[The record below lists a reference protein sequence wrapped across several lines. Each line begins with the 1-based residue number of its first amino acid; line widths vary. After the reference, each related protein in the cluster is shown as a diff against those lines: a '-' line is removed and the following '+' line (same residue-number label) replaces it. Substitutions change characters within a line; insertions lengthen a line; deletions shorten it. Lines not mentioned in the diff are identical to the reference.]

1 MQKILR
7 KRVVRDLKEN
17 FLRYLALGL
26 LIILG
31 MYLVVSIIGAAD
43 TIIDGTRQM
52 AEQNQCEDG
61 QFGTFVPLSN
71 QEKEEITNQGIT
83 LEEMFYLDFS
93 MEDDSTLRVF
103 SNRQEI
109 NLIALEEG
117 KLAEKENEVVLEK
130 RYAEEHSY
138 KVGDSITIADKEYK
152 ITGIGTT
159 PDYEAP
165 YKEFSDSS
173 VDSSQFGVA
182 FLTEDDYERLKSTEK
197 SEKTESYYYAYRL
210 NGKMTDEELKEQ
222 IKEFEFSAEEI
233 EDVYFQEYWDRTGGK
248 KEELQEGITELN
260 DGGEELR
267 NGLSELTEHN
277 QELTDAAEQLLAV
290 YPQGTQAGQAANNFV
305 KSLKEY
311 ADGVEKVA
319 DGSKELSEGINE
331 LDEQTNELMDEYFEI
346 ELSNLTM
353 FLKAEDNLR
362 IGAAGDDQIINKLGG
377 LIAGVVV
384 MILFTYV
391 ISVFVIHGIEK
402 ESSVIGALYALGV
415 KRKDLIWHYLQLPVI
430 VTVLAGLVGTGI
442 AFSSIG
448 IPVQMQ
454 DCYDYFSI
462 SKLQVRY
469 PAYLMVYSVIM
480 PPVVALLVN
489 YFVIRKSLSK
499 TVLSLLKEEKKE
511 SKISNVDL
519 GNMGFIRRFQ
529 IRQMLREVRTGFTV
543 IFGMFI
549 SLLILMLGL
558 DCYVMCSHIKT
569 AAETDTKFEYM
580 YTYKYPEE
588 QVLEGGEEAFAKTLK
603 REAYGYNL
611 DVTLLGI
618 RKENP
623 YFEVKTEKGENK
635 VVVTSSVAEKY
646 KLGVGDDI
654 VLKDEEEGR
663 NYAFT
668 ITDVVEY
675 STGFYVFMDIE
686 SMREL
691 FEEADDYYNVVFS
704 DKELDIPAGR
714 LYSTTNR
721 EELVQS
727 SGIFVDMMMSMIIM
741 MTSVAILIF
750 CVVMY
755 LMMKVMVD
763 RSAFGISLVKI
774 FGYRPGEIRKLYLNG
789 NFYTILVGA
798 AVSVPLSK
806 KVMDLLY
813 PYMVANVACGMNL
826 DFGWKLYVAIFAAII
841 VVYLII
847 NQLLVYRINK
857 IVPAEVLKNRE

>member
-1 MQKILR
+1 
-7 KRVVRDLKEN
+7 
-17 FLRYLALGL
+17 
-26 LIILG
+26 
-31 MYLVVSIIGAAD
+31 
-43 TIIDGTRQM
+43 
-52 AEQNQCEDG
+52 
-61 QFGTFVPLSN
+61 
-71 QEKEEITNQGIT
+71 
-83 LEEMFYLDFS
+83 
-93 MEDDSTLRVF
+93 
-103 SNRQEI
+103 
-109 NLIALEEG
+109 
-117 KLAEKENEVVLEK
+117 
-130 RYAEEHSY
+130 
-138 KVGDSITIADKEYK
+138 
-152 ITGIGTT
+152 
-159 PDYEAP
+159 
-165 YKEFSDSS
+165 
-173 VDSSQFGVA
+173 
-182 FLTEDDYERLKSTEK
+182 
-197 SEKTESYYYAYRL
+197 
-210 NGKMTDEELKEQ
+210 
-222 IKEFEFSAEEI
+222 
-233 EDVYFQEYWDRTGGK
+233 
-248 KEELQEGITELN
+248 
-260 DGGEELR
+260 
-267 NGLSELTEHN
+267 
-277 QELTDAAEQLLAV
+277 
-290 YPQGTQAGQAANNFV
+290 
-305 KSLKEY
+305 
-311 ADGVEKVA
+311 
-319 DGSKELSEGINE
+319 
-331 LDEQTNELMDEYFEI
+331 
-346 ELSNLTM
+346 
-353 FLKAEDNLR
+353 
-362 IGAAGDDQIINKLGG
+362 
-377 LIAGVVV
+377 
-384 MILFTYV
+384 
-391 ISVFVIHGIEK
+391 
-402 ESSVIGALYALGV
+402 
-415 KRKDLIWHYLQLPVI
+415 
-430 VTVLAGLVGTGI
+430 
-442 AFSSIG
+442 
-448 IPVQMQ
+448 
-454 DCYDYFSI
+454 
-462 SKLQVRY
+462 
-469 PAYLMVYSVIM
+469 
-480 PPVVALLVN
+480 
-489 YFVIRKSLSK
+489 
-499 TVLSLLKEEKKE
+499 
-511 SKISNVDL
+511 
-519 GNMGFIRRFQ
+519 MGFIRRFQ

>member
-1 MQKILR
+1 MRKILR
-7 KRVVRDLKEN
+7 KRVIRDLKEN

-31 MYLVVSIIGAAD
+31 MYLVVSIVGAAD

-61 QFGTFVPLSN
+61 QFGTFVPLSK
-71 QEKEEITNQGIT
+71 QEKEELTSQGIT

-93 MEDDSTLRVF
+93 LEDNSTLRVF
-103 SNRQEI
+103 RNRQEI
-109 NLIALEEG
+109 NLIALDEG
-117 KLAEKENEVVLEK
+117 RLAKNEKEVVLEK
-130 RYAEEHSY
+130 RYAEEHFY
-138 KVGDSITIADKEYK
+138 KLEDTITIADKEYK
-152 ITGIGTT
+152 IVGIGTT

-173 VDSSQFGVA
+173 ADSSQFGLA
-182 FLTEDDYERLKSTEK
+182 FLTEDDYETLKSSGK
-197 SEKTESYYYAYRL
+197 GEKTESYYYAYRL
-210 NGKMTDEELKEQ
+210 NGKITDEELKNQ

-233 EDVYFQEYWDRTGGK
+233 EDVFFQEYWDRTGGK
-248 KEELQEGITELN
+248 KEELQDGITELN
-260 DGGEELR
+260 DGGEELYD
-267 NGLSELTEHN
+267 GLNELTEHN
-277 QELTDAAEQLLAV
+277 RELTDAAEQLLAV
-290 YPQGTQAGQAANNFV
+290 YPKETQAGQMADNFM

-311 ADGVEKVA
+311 AGGVEEAA
-319 DGSKELSEGINE
+319 DGSKELSEGISE
-331 LDEQTNELMDEYFEI
+331 LDKQTDELMDEYFEI
-346 ELSNLTM
+346 DLSNLTM

-377 LIAGVVV
+377 LIAGVIV

-415 KRKDLIWHYLQLPVI
+415 KRKDLIRHYLQLPV
-430 VTVLAGLVGTGI
+430 TATAFAGLIGTGI
-442 AFSSIG
+442 AFSNIG

-462 SKLQVRY
+462 PKLKVFY
-469 PAYLMVYSVIM
+469 PGYLMVYSVIM

-511 SKISNVDL
+511 SKISNINL
-519 GNMGFIRRFQ
+519 GKMGFIRRFQ
-529 IRQMLREVRTGFTV
+529 IRQMLREIRTGFTV

-558 DCYVMCSHIKT
+558 DCYVMCNHIKT

-588 QVLEGGEEAFAKTLK
+588 QVIEGGEEAFAKTLK
-603 REAYGYNL
+603 RKAYGYNL

-618 RKENP
+618 REENP
-623 YFEVKTEKGENK
+623 YFEVKVEKGENK
-635 VVVTSSVAEKY
+635 VVIASSVAEKY

-668 ITDVVEY
+668 VTDVVEY

-686 SMREL
+686 SMRNL

-704 DKELDIPAGR
+704 EEELDIPAGR
-714 LYSTTNR
+714 LYSTANR

-727 SGIFVDMMMSMIIM
+727 SGIFVDMLMPMVIM
-741 MTSVAILIF
+741 MTSVAVLIF

-763 RSAFGISLVKI
+763 RSAFGISLIKI
-774 FGYRPGEIRKLYLNG
+774 FGYRSGEIRKLYLNG
-789 NFYTILVGA
+789 NFYIILVGA
-798 AVSVPLSK
+798 AVSIPLSK

-826 DFGWKLYVAIFAAII
+826 EFGWKLYVINFIAII

-847 NQLLVYRINK
+847 NQLLVYRIKK

>member
-31 MYLVVSIIGAAD
+31 MYLVVSIVGAAD
-43 TIIDGTRQM
+43 TIIYGTRQM

-61 QFGTFVPLSN
+61 QFGTFVPLSK
-71 QEKEEITNQGIT
+71 QEKEVLTSQGIT

-93 MEDDSTLRVF
+93 MEDNSTLRVF
-103 SNRQEI
+103 RNRQEI
-109 NLIALEEG
+109 NLAALDEG
-117 KLAEKENEVVLEK
+117 RLAESENEVVLEK
-130 RYAEEHSY
+130 RYAEEHFY
-138 KVGDSITIADKEYK
+138 KLEDTIIIADKEYK
-152 ITGIGTT
+152 IVGIGTT

-182 FLTEDDYERLKSTEK
+182 FLTEDAYEVLKSSGK
-197 SEKTESYYYAYRL
+197 GEKTESYYYAYRL
-210 NGKMTDEELKEQ
+210 NGEMTDEDLKNQ

-233 EDVYFQEYWDRTGGK
+233 
-248 KEELQEGITELN
+248 N
-260 DGGEELR
+260 
-267 NGLSELTEHN
+267 
-277 QELTDAAEQLLAV
+277 
-290 YPQGTQAGQAANNFV
+290 
-305 KSLKEY
+305 
-311 ADGVEKVA
+311 
-319 DGSKELSEGINE
+319 
-331 LDEQTNELMDEYFEI
+331 
-346 ELSNLTM
+346 LSNLTM

-362 IGAAGDDQIINKLGG
+362 IGAAEDDQIINKLGG
-377 LIAGVVV
+377 LIAGVIV

-415 KRKDLIWHYLQLPVI
+415 KRKDLIRHYLQLPVT
-430 VTVLAGLVGTGI
+430 VTAFAGLIGTGI
-442 AFSSIG
+442 AFSNIG

-454 DCYDYFSI
+454 DCYNYFSI
-462 SKLQVRY
+462 SKLQIFY
-469 PAYLMVYSVIM
+469 PGYLLVYSIIM
-480 PPVVALLVN
+480 PPVAALMVN
-489 YFVIRKSLSK
+489 YCVIRKSLSN

-511 SKISNVDL
+511 SKISNINL
-519 GNMGFIRRFQ
+519 GKMGFIRRFQ
-529 IRQMLREVRTGFTV
+529 IRQMLREARTGFTV

-558 DCYVMCSHIKT
+558 DCYVMCNHIKT

-588 QVLEGGEEAFAKTLK
+588 QIIEGGEGAFAKKLK

-618 RKENP
+618 REENP
-623 YFEVKTEKGENK
+623 YFEVKVKKGENK
-635 VVVTSSVAEKY
+635 VVIASSVAEKY
-646 KLGVGDDI
+646 KLDAGDDI

-668 ITDVVEY
+668 VTDVVEY

-686 SMREL
+686 SMRNL
-691 FEEADDYYNVVFS
+691 FDKDDDYYNVVFS
-704 DKELDIPAGR
+704 DVELDIPAER
-714 LYSTTNR
+714 LYSATNK
-721 EELVQS
+721 EKLVQS
-727 SGIFVDMMMSMIIM
+727 SGIFVDMLMPMVIM
-741 MTSVAILIF
+741 MTSVAVLIF

-763 RSAFGISLVKI
+763 RSAFGISLIKI
-774 FGYRPGEIRKLYLNG
+774 FGYRSGEIRKLYLNG

-798 AVSVPLSK
+798 AVSIPLSK
-806 KVMDLLY
+806 KVMDLMY

-826 DFGWKLYVAIFAAII
+826 EFGWKLYVIIFIAII
-841 VVYLII
+841 VVYLMI
-847 NQLLVYRINK
+847 NQLLVYRIKK